1 MSKKESIQRFLQPKK
16 LAIAGVSANPKKF
29 GYAIFND
36 LRKKGFDICPV
47 NPKAN
52 DIDGVKCYAS
62 VSDVPDEYKKLFIVT
77 PKTATNEVL
86 KEASKKGINHVWI
99 QQTANTKESA
109 AIAKENN
116 IDLIEKECI
125 YMFAEPVAGI
135 HKFHRTINKIF
146 GLLPK

>member
-1 MSKKESIQRFLQPKK
+1 MNQKI
-16 LAIAGVSANPKKF
+16 AIAGVSSNPKRF
-29 GYAIFND
+29 GYTIFND

-47 NPKAN
+47 NPKAK
-52 DIDGVKCYAS
+52 DIDGVKFYAS
-62 VSDVPDEYKKLFIVT
+62 ISDVPDEYKKLFIVT

-109 AIAKENN
+109 VLAKANN
-116 IDLIEKECI
+116 IELIEKECI
-125 YMFAEPVAGI
+125 YMYTEPVAGM

-146 GLLPK
+146 SLLAK